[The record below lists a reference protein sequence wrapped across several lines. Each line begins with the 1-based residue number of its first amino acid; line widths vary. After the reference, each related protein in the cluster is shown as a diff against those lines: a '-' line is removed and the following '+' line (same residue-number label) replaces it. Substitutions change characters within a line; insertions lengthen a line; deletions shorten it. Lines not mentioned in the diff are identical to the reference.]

1 MQKIAIKREP
11 CSTLFEGEMYE
22 IDTYRPFGGYEKG
35 DLVCYCTPFFGVPL
49 KLYIA
54 IRANGD
60 LIFREWS
67 WNLKNQNTYL
77 HTSEKPNEF
86 IPTQAQCETVNGL
99 WSGRIKFEGLKLDVG
114 ETVQD
119 ICPIN
124 VEQEE
129 QLLNKKIGLA

>member
-1 MQKIAIKREP
+1 MANYKKRNILQLEQRVKDIYKNDKNDP
-11 CSTLFEGEMYE
+11 E
-22 IDTYRPFGGYEKG
+22 
-35 DLVCYCTPFFGVPL
+35 
-49 KLYIA
+49 LYIA

-60 LIFREWS
+60 LIFRKWDWS
-67 WNLKNQNTYL
+67 EDRIRYLYTY
-77 HTSEKPNEF
+77 EKPDKF

-124 VEQEE
+124 VEQEG
-129 QLLNKKIGLA
+129 QLLDKKIGFA

>member
-22 IDTYRPFGGYEKG
+22 IDTYRHFGGYEIG

-49 KLYIA
+49 KLEIA
-54 IRANGD
+54 IRVNGD
-60 LIFREWS
+60 LIFRKWDWS
-67 WNLKNQNTYL
+67 LDRIRYLYTY
-77 HTSEKPNEF
+77 EKPDKF

-129 QLLNKKIGLA
+129 QLLNKKIVLA